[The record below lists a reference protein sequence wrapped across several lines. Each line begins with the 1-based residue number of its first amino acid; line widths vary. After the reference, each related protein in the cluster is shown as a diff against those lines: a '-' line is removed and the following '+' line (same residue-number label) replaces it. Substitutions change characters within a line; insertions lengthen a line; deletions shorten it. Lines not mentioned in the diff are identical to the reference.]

1 MATLKPAQIHTL
13 ARRAGFSADR
23 EEAVIATAIAMAES
37 GGDPRAHNDNP
48 NTRDDSYGLWQ
59 INMFGALGPERRR
72 DLGLTRD
79 DELFD
84 PATNARAARHV
95 FKQQTFTAWSV
106 FKSEAYKRHLDAARQ
121 AAAGPGVG
129 PTEDDLTTEE
139 LLDALGSPEGQAILR
154 RAVNQEVTAVLRAG
168 FAGHA
173 PGLDDEQRTRVR
185 PSQRWLFA
193 TIERIRRKLD
203 A

>member
-1 MATLKPAQIHTL
+1 MATLETSRIHTL
-13 ARRAGFSADR
+13 ARQAGFSADR
-23 EEAVIATAIAMAES
+23 EEAVIATAIALAES
-37 GGDPRAHNDNP
+37 GGDPRAHNDNA

-95 FKQQTFTAWSV
+95 FKQQGFLAWSV

-121 AAAGPGVG
+121 AAGLQPEA
-129 PTEDDLTTEE
+129 DLTTEE
-139 LLDALGSPEGQAILR
+139 LLDALASSEGQAILR
-154 RAVNQEVTAVLRAG
+154 RAVNEEVTAVLRAG

-173 PGLDDEQRTRVR
+173 PGLDDEQRTRIR
-185 PSQRWLFA
+185 PSQHWLFA
-193 TIERIRRKLD
+193 TIEKIRRKLD